1 MNINIFK
8 RDTSI
13 SRTELEAYI
22 GQNAYTPFYIKA
34 LDKYLD
40 NPNSFNWCWPSF
52 FISMYWF
59 MYRKAVLP
67 ALILFLVN
75 FALLTVI
82 PPPASGIISIIFLI
96 IMGLFGTNILFLTA
110 EKEINKIKL
119 LNPTLDESSILRLI
133 GIKGGTTYLYP
144 LMFYLAQ
151 VFIYQ
156 VTMFM

>member
-8 RDTSI
+8 RNTSI
-13 SRTELEAYI
+13 SRAELEAYI
-22 GQNAYTPFYIKA
+22 GPNAYTPFYTKA

-82 PPPASGIISIIFLI
+82 PVSISGLISLIILI

-110 EKEINKIKL
+110 ENQINKIKL
-119 LNPTLDESSILRLI
+119 LNPTLDESSILGLI
-133 GIKGGTTYLYP
+133 GVKGGTTYLYP
-144 LMFYLAQ
+144 LMFYLLQ
-151 VFIYQ
+151 VLIYNI
-156 VTMFM
+156 